1 MTSPVIRCQ
10 KKKRFYL
17 LKDGMISGRN
27 ASIRDFSGICLKE
40 FLKWTVKHAGGYD
53 KSSYLKN
60 ATSILKRILSFSLHP
75 NSFKRLGSTLAWN
88 SIYTLYRYK
97 NISFYLKVNFQII
110 F

>member
-1 MTSPVIRCQ
+1 
-10 KKKRFYL
+10 
-17 LKDGMISGRN
+17 MISGRN

-53 KSSYLKN
+53 KSDYLKN

-97 NISFYLKVNFQII
+97 NISFLFES
-110 F
+110 

>member
-1 MTSPVIRCQ
+1 
-10 KKKRFYL
+10 
-17 LKDGMISGRN
+17 MISGRN

-53 KSSYLKN
+53 QGAYLKN
-60 ATSILKRILSFSLHP
+60 ATSIIKRILSFSLHP

-88 SIYTLYRYK
+88 SIYVLYRYK
-97 NISFYLKVNFQII
+97 DFSWI